1 MPPLSSGGTGR
12 FEGVVAEG
20 APRGGLHELE
30 QTTSYWVVDR
40 QLGLVVASFEG
51 LMEASFL
58 VRLGCGLTTPSLMC
72 VKLALRQTTARFT
85 SSTMTAER
93 SSCLCPSSQP
103 QHRGQWLARKN

>member
-51 LMEASFL
+51 LMEASL
-58 VRLGCGLTTPSLMC
+58 SRETGLWTDYTFSDVCEVSVAPDDSSVH
-72 VKLALRQTTARFT
+72 VKYYDGREEFVPL
-85 SSTMTAER
+85 
-93 SSCLCPSSQP
+93 P
-103 QHRGQWLARKN
+103 